1 MASSSIR
8 DLLTSF
14 SPDLHLFAISSGDGR
29 IKIWD
34 TLKGQIQTEFADFF
48 TTDSTS
54 ILTKSGKGHLS
65 VDYKCM
71 KWLSLEKKR
80 KRKRQCSLLLL
91 GTGSGDVMALDVAA
105 GELKWKISDCHPGG
119 VATISFPTH
128 GSCIYTAGADGM
140 LCEIDSVTGS
150 LLRKFKASTKAISCI
165 SVSPDGKKIATAASQ
180 MKIFNCS
187 DHKKIQKFSGH
198 PGAVRCMVF
207 TKDGKYILSSGVGE
221 RYIVVWSLGEEKKQS
236 ASCVLAM
243 EHPAIFVDSR
253 RSDGGG
259 VDETALYVLAI
270 SEIGVCYLWYGQN
283 LEELRSV
290 KPTKVLISNNDISSK
305 SKKRVTPSI
314 YAAQFQGIPKSGSG
328 QVFLAHG
335 LLVKP
340 SFQNVVVHSG
350 TDITLNSSNDGILL
364 PSHSVGKSTKGL
376 DVQGGVVAL
385 DRANAEDALRPI
397 PKVFDSQE
405 KRTLYH
411 NLHVDRDDVMTEL
424 VDSGSQVE
432 DVVGLEDSA
441 AVCLEDKLRS
451 LGILD
456 TDDHTY
462 ESILKSAIFKGIDL
476 EANMSQKK
484 LREAVLS
491 LAPGDACKLLGNLV
505 SIWQSRLRSGKNVLP
520 WIYSLLLNHNQH
532 ILSQEQS
539 TQILDSLFKITK
551 SKETAVQPLLQLSG
565 RLQLVLAQ
573 IERASANKTDQTVR
587 HGPEIDGGESS
598 NDEDEGKDDEE
609 VDDVLYGEE
618 EYESELSSDNE
629 N

>member
-1 MASSSIR
+1 MGFSNIR

-14 SPDLHLFAISSGDGR
+14 SPDLHFFAISSGDGR

-34 TLKGQIQTEFADFF
+34 TLKGQIQTEFADIF
-48 TTDSTS
+48 TSDSTS
-54 ILTKSGKGHLS
+54 ILTKPEKGHLS
-65 VDYKCM
+65 IDYKCM

-91 GTGSGDVMALDVAA
+91 GTGSGDVLALDVAA

-119 VATISFPTH
+119 VASISFPTH

-140 LCEIDSVTGS
+140 LCEIDSLTGN

-165 SVSPDGKKIATAASQ
+165 SVSPGGKIIATAASQ

-187 DHKKIQKFSGH
+187 NYKKIQKFSGH

-207 TKDGKYILSSGVGE
+207 TEDGRYILSSAVGE
-221 RYIVVWSLGEEKKQS
+221 RYIVVWSLDEGKKQS

-253 RSDGGG
+253 RSNDGG
-259 VDETALYVLAI
+259 DETALYILAI
-270 SEIGVCYLWYGQN
+270 TEIGVCYLWYGQN
-283 LEELRSV
+283 LEELQSA
-290 KPTKVLISNNDISSK
+290 KPTKILISDNDISSK
-305 SKKRVTPSI
+305 SNKRAIPAI
-314 YAAQFQGIPKSGSG
+314 YAAKLQGVPKSGSG

-340 SFQNVVVHSG
+340 SFQNVVVQSG
-350 TDITLNSSNDGILL
+350 IDINLNSSNEGILL
-364 PSHSVGKSTKGL
+364 PSQSIGKSKKGI

-405 KRTLYH
+405 KSTLYQD
-411 NLHVDRDDVMTEL
+411 LQVDRDDVMTQL
-424 VDSGSQVE
+424 VNSGSQVE
-432 DVVGLEDSA
+432 DDVGVEDTTS
-441 AVCLEDKLRS
+441 VCMEDQLRS
-451 LGILD
+451 LGILHS
-456 TDDHTY
+456 TDDHTS
-462 ESILKSAIFKGIDL
+462 ESIIKLSRSKGIDL
-476 EANMSQKK
+476 KANMSQKK

-505 SIWQSRLRSGKNVLP
+505 SIWQSRLHSGKNVLP
-520 WIYSLLLNHNQH
+520 WIYSLLLNHSQH
-532 ILSQEQS
+532 ILSHEQS
-539 TQILDSLFKITK
+539 SQILDSLFKITK
-551 SKETAVQPLLQLSG
+551 SRGTAVQPLLQLSG

-573 IERASANKTDQTVR
+573 IERASANKTDQTIRPGLEVD
-587 HGPEIDGGESS
+587 ESESS
-598 NDEDEGKDDEE
+598 DNEDEDEDDE

-618 EYESELSSDNE
+618 ENESELSSDDE
-629 N
+629 H